1 MRAAARREG
10 PAPQRTLAARSQEQ
24 PVAFDESELG
34 AAREVCQ
41 PCHLAVLRL
50 GHQQEQV
57 TDVGEPIAHSVRWVQ
72 AVTISPLEEV
82 TRYRQRLQLSRWYWS
97 CVGACLA
104 EHCLQSAADDRE
116 EVRARLLALR

>member
-1 MRAAARREG
+1 MLSAARQAG
-10 PAPQRTLAARSQEQ
+10 PASQRTLIARSQEQ
-24 PVAFDESELG
+24 PVAIVVYELG
-34 AAREVCQ
+34 AGWEVCQ

-82 TRYRQRLQLSRWYWS
+82 TRHRQRLQLSRWYWS

-104 EHCLQSAADDRE
+104 EHRLQGAADDRE
-116 EVRARLLALR
+116 EVRACHLALR

>member
-1 MRAAARREG
+1 MLIATRRAG
-10 PAPQRTLAARSQEQ
+10 PALRRTLATRPQEQ
-24 PVAFDESELG
+24 PVAIVGYELG
-34 AAREVCQ
+34 AAWKVCQ

-82 TRYRQRLQLSRWYWS
+82 TRHRQRLQLSRWYWS

-104 EHCLQSAADDRE
+104 EHRLQGAADDRE
-116 EVRARLLALR
+116 EVRACLLALR